1 MESVLEKI
9 KQFTHDQYAN
19 DNRLNARMQIYRFGE
34 NETDFHH
41 WIFDKL
47 DFSDVKNVLELGCG
61 NGALWQKNLQKIPK
75 GLSILLTDISEG
87 MVDAARNALGE
98 KEYQFQ
104 FKAIDASH
112 THFDDAAFQMIL
124 ANHMLYHVDDK
135 PRIFS
140 EIERLLSVN
149 GAAYASTLSMQNF
162 TEVKELIA
170 GVTGELHYDNEII
183 RGFNLENGEE
193 VLSGHFNVA
202 EKYIYHNDVIIKNT
216 EPLLLY
222 LASIYEGKQLDIY
235 REKFVE
241 FGSYVESII
250 GETGEIRITNKAALF
265 KFGKN

>member
-87 MVDAARNALGE
+87 MVDSARKALSGHDN
-98 KEYQFQ
+98 QFQ
-104 FKAIDASH
+104 FKVVDACQ
-112 THFDDAAFQMIL
+112 TTFDDAAFQMII
-124 ANHMLYHVDDK
+124 ANHMLYHIEDNK
-135 PRIFS
+135 RIFM
-140 EIERLLSVN
+140 EIDRLLADN
-149 GAAYASTLSMQNF
+149 GFAYASSPSMKNLQ
-162 TEVKELIA
+162 ELMSVA
-170 GVTGELHYDNEII
+170 VGFSHSLEFANDII

-265 KFGKN
+265 KFGKK